1 MPSPTE
7 MMASTAA
14 DLTALGKRARTAARA
29 LLRATHAQRVAALH
43 TLADLLEQQHAT
55 ILAANAEDL
64 ARGEAAGL
72 PANLLDRMLLNPERL
87 HAIAADTRTVA
98 ELPDPLDEQYDF
110 AVLPSGLTRYRQRT
124 PLGVVGMIYE
134 ARPNVTVDAAA
145 LCIKSGNAVV
155 LRGGSD
161 IRASCVAL
169 TAVISHALA
178 AADLPTDAVQSIT
191 DPDRDLVRQMLRL
204 DQYIDMIIPRGG
216 AGLHQFCRQNAT
228 IPVITGGLGVCHTY
242 VDATADLARAV
253 PIIYN
258 ARVQRPSACNSLDTL
273 LVQREIA
280 AQFLPMV
287 AQSLGA
293 AGVEF
298 RADEAALA
306 ILQAHPHAA
315 QWRFTPVGAEDYDTE
330 FLALILA
337 IRVVDD
343 LEQALAH
350 IAQHGTGHSEAIL
363 TNDEAAAARFIA
375 EVDAAAVFVN
385 TSTRFN
391 DGGQFGLGAEIAIST
406 QKLQARGPMG
416 LRELTSYKWVATGDW
431 LVRS

>member
-87 HAIAADTRTVA
+87 HAIAADTRAVA

-124 PLGVVGMIYE
+124 PLGVIGMIYE

-169 TAVISHALA
+169 TAVISRALA
-178 AADLPTDAVQSIT
+178 AAALPTDAVQSIT

-204 DQYIDMIIPRGG
+204 DPYIDMIIPRGG
-216 AGLHQFCRQNAT
+216 ASLHQFCRQHAT
-228 IPVITGGLGVCHTY
+228 IPVITGGIGVCHTY

-258 ARVQRPSACNSLDTL
+258 ARVQRPSVCNSLDTL

-298 RADEAALA
+298 RADETALA
-306 ILQAHPHAA
+306 ILQAHPDAA
-315 QWRFTPVGAEDYDTE
+315 QWRLTPASAEDYDTE

-375 EVDAAAVFVN
+375 EVDASAVFVN
-385 TSTRFN
+385 ASTRFN

>member
-1 MPSPTE
+1 MSPT
-7 MMASTAA
+7 A

-29 LLRATHAQRVAALH
+29 LLRASHAQRVAALH
-43 TLADLLEQQHAT
+43 TLADLLEQQHET

-87 HAIAADTRTVA
+87 QAIAADTRIVA

-161 IRASCVAL
+161 IRASCVAI
-169 TAVISHALA
+169 TTVIARALA
-178 AADLPTDAVQSIT
+178 TAGLPTDAVQSIT

-204 DQYIDMIIPRGG
+204 DQSIDLIIPRGG
-216 AGLHQFCRQNAT
+216 ASLHQFCRQNAT
-228 IPVITGGLGVCHTY
+228 IPVITGGIGVCHTY
-242 VDATADLARAV
+242 VDPTADLERAV

-258 ARVQRPSACNSLDTL
+258 ARVQRPSVCNSLDTL
-273 LVQREIA
+273 LVQRAIA

-287 AQSLGA
+287 AQALGA

-298 RADEAALA
+298 RADETARVL
-306 ILQAHPHAA
+306 LQAHPDAA
-315 QWRFTPVGAEDYDTE
+315 QWRITPAGAEDYDTE

-363 TNDEAAAARFIA
+363 TNDQAAAARFIA
-375 EVDAAAVFVN
+375 EVDASAVFVN

-391 DGGQFGLGAEIAIST
+391 DGGQFGLGAEIAVST

>member
-7 MMASTAA
+7 MMSPTAA
-14 DLTALGKRARTAARA
+14 DLTALGQRARTAARA
-29 LLRATHAQRVAALH
+29 LLRANHAQRVAALH

-87 HAIAADTRTVA
+87 QAIATDTRTVA

-161 IRASCVAL
+161 IRASCAAI
-169 TAVISHALA
+169 TAVIARALDSA
-178 AADLPTDAVQSIT
+178 GLPPDAVQSIT
-191 DPDRDLVRQMLRL
+191 EPDRDLVRQMLRL
-204 DQYIDMIIPRGG
+204 DQYIDLIIPRGG
-216 AGLHQFCRQNAT
+216 ASLHQFCRQNAT
-228 IPVITGGLGVCHTY
+228 IPVITGGIGVCHTY
-242 VDATADLARAV
+242 VDATADLERAV

-258 ARVQRPSACNSLDTL
+258 ARVQRPSVCNSLDTL

-287 AQSLGA
+287 AQALGA

-298 RADEAALA
+298 RADETALA
-306 ILQAHPHAA
+306 ILQAHPDAA
-315 QWRFTPVGAEDYDTE
+315 QWRLTPAGAEDYDTE

-350 IAQHGTGHSEAIL
+350 ITQHGTGHSEAIL
-363 TNDEAAAARFIA
+363 TNDQAAAARFIA
-375 EVDAAAVFVN
+375 EVDASAVFVN

-391 DGGQFGLGAEIAIST
+391 DGGQFGLGAEIAVST